1 MGCGR
6 KLKRNDRRD
15 SRRRRRRKKVAKEV
29 RQGKIPNREREKKK
43 IERVDDMGERERER
57 ERD

>member
-29 RQGKIPNREREKKK
+29 RQGKIPNREVRKGRRK
-43 IERVDDMGERERER
+43 R
-57 ERD
+57 